1 MIVVDTNVVAGLFLP
16 SEWSKKAE
24 QLLSIDSEWAAPAL
38 WRSEFRNILATYVRT
53 GKLELDAALNIA
65 ESAEALFAGRE
76 FSVDSPSVL
85 RLAAESRCTAYD
97 TEYVALAL
105 HLGSRLV
112 TLDRQLL
119 DAFPSVAAHLD
130 AVVGAT

>member
-16 SEWSKKAE
+16 SEWSEKSE
-24 QLLSIDSEWAAPAL
+24 QLLSIDPEWAAPLL

-53 GKLELDAALNIA
+53 GKLELDAALGIA
-65 ESAEALFAGRE
+65 ENAEALLAGRE
-76 FSVDSPSVL
+76 FSVDSASVL
-85 RLAAESRCTAYD
+85 RLSAESRCTAYD
-97 TEYVALAL
+97 TEYVALAQ

-130 AVVGAT
+130 VVVGSA